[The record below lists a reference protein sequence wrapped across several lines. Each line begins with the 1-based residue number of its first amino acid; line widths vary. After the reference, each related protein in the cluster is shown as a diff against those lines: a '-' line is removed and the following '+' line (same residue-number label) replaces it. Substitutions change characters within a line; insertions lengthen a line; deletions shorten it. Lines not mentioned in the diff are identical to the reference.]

1 MGEKV
6 EGGRDEGLENGEG
19 SKIWILDTSPKLP
32 NPLIKGDTP
41 QLLKVDYLNEVRIY
55 FGFFSKSISKG
66 SF

>member
-6 EGGRDEGLENGEG
+6 EGGRDEGWKMVTGPKYG
-19 SKIWILDTSPKLP
+19 SPKLP